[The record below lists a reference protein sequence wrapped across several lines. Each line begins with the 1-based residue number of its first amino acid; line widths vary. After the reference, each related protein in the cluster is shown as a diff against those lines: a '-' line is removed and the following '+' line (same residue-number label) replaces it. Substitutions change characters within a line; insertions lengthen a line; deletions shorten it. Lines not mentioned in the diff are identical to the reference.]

1 MEKLNLTPAEENTS
15 DIAETN
21 NLTPA
26 EETTSDVAKADE
38 SVEKPDFVKKIES
51 FDINNLS
58 PENIEFMEHVIQD
71 VFRENFP
78 VDSEIIDRITE
89 RIRIVENEEFVRLLE
104 EDGGDTD
111 IDSGFYNS
119 KPDQIVVNISMHHSP
134 GALFSTMF
142 HESLHFVSINSGAGF
157 NGGFCYPG
165 VGENEADEF
174 IGELDEGVRVMREG
188 TTHAITRAYVMD
200 YLKFDPQPEMFG
212 YEPECLVTDAIWGAF
227 SSDEKMQAYFKTPM
241 ELLRVRIESA
251 FEEDYDVDR
260 TNGVFA
266 NCLVN
271 VARATKQMRNALKS
285 WGENGDREPIEAILK
300 DICHAVGLFIVRE
313 VENGERVLDEE
324 DEESLRDYLEPYLVK
339 E

>member
-1 MEKLNLTPAEENTS
+1 MEKL
-15 DIAETN
+15 

-26 EETTSDVAKADE
+26 EETTSDVAETNE
-38 SVEKPDFVKKIES
+38 SAEKPDFVKKIEG

-58 PENIEFMEHVIQD
+58 PENIEFMGHVIQD

-111 IDSGFYNS
+111 IDSGFYDS

-142 HESLHFVSINSGAGF
+142 HESLHFASINSGAGF
-157 NGGFCYPG
+157 DGGFCYSG

-174 IGELDEGVRVMREG
+174 ISELDEGVRVMKEG
-188 TTHAITRAYVMD
+188 MTHGITRAYVMD

-212 YEPECLVTDAIWGAF
+212 YEAEYLVTDAILGAF
-227 SSDEKMQAYFKTPM
+227 SRDEKMQAYFKAPM
-241 ELLRVRIESA
+241 ELLRVRVESA
-251 FEEDYDVDR
+251 FEENYDVDR
-260 TNGVFA
+260 SNGVFA
-266 NCLVN
+266 DCLVN
-271 VARATKQMRNALKS
+271 VARTTKQMRNALKS
-285 WGENGDREPIEAILK
+285 WGENGDPEPIEAILK
-300 DICHAVGLFIVRE
+300 DIRHAVGLFIVRE
-313 VENGERVLDEE
+313 VENGERTLDEE
-324 DEESLRDYLEPYLVK
+324 DEESLRDYLEPYWVEK
-339 E
+339 